1 MAFQGQNTII
11 NPADGRKYKKAVVEE
26 HLSNMTFSPKINNK
40 TNYLD
45 QKLTHKLMQR
55 DNSDNRENTS
65 SRYIHRDASVD
76 ALLTQANHARSQNT
90 STSQQQFMFNLEPV
104 DANGIF
110 SGACPSF
117 KRYDLLLYRQQMTQD
132 KIGRAQEGKLLKQME
147 ECTFHPN
154 LRNSH
159 SPTLVNSKSYQ
170 NLRTQTDK
178 VFRDITQRVK
188 AQRSKLMEPTQ
199 AS

>member
-90 STSQQQFMFNLEPV
+90 NTSQQQFMFNLEPV

-117 KRYDLLLYRQQMTQD
+117 KRYDLLLYRQQITQD